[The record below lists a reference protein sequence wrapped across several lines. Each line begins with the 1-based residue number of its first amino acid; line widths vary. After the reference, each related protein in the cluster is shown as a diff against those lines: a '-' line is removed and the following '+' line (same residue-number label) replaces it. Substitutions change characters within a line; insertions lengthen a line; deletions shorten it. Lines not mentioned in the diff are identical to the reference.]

1 MSHEDENRK
10 RVSLR
15 GRGWQILRGQDA
27 STETQ
32 GESLTPD
39 ESADL
44 LSASPP
50 PLGMLPQSPAT
61 GQSTVELSQ
70 EELETAFFQEADQ
83 EEGPGLTAQAFDE
96 LLSTSQFTETPPT
109 PTDTLEAAIID
120 ELDMD
125 DGVSIG
131 DPAFASL
138 LSTTDFATP
147 PPLPENALESAFLQE
162 ANANDNASEAIPS
175 LESAE
180 ALAIAVDL
188 SGSVNSQSLAQQ
200 SIIPTKPET
209 VPTQPSQPTLAQV
222 DVSATTVP
230 YGGQEGIPLVEDF
243 DHPAAVDLHGAPFS
257 KNDKLADIIPQ
268 SPEKA
273 LTNEPYDRG
282 GIFVPEVEV
291 ATGEDADDSILL
303 APFTSS
309 ARVSSKELFPTTQT
323 ADPNILERFVD
334 EGRLADLWFTIERLQ
349 EDMVDNP
356 ALDRDRADIY
366 QQELLQ
372 ASEMLL
378 QSRDNYDDARA
389 ITYRVRTDVSRD
401 LRTTEAIRKYSPQ
414 LLGYLLIWGIALIC
428 LGLLKG
434 FVGDVAENADARF
447 FGAAYLPTIFGAA
460 GGLFLAYS
468 TLIKHT
474 TTRRDFDPIHIPWY
488 LLCPVIGGLMGFLT
502 FLLLLAT
509 LSTAV
514 TQDLTDPKTLE
525 SWPVLVW
532 LLAFYAGIQQNWVI
546 KWLRALRGRVD
557 SD

>member
-15 GRGWQILRGQDA
+15 GRGWQILRGQDESA
-27 STETQ
+27 ETS
-32 GESLTPD
+32 GASLTPD

-50 PLGMLPQSPAT
+50 PLGMLPQSPAI
-61 GQSTVELSQ
+61 GQPTVELSQ

-83 EEGPGLTAQAFDE
+83 EEGPGLEAQAFDE
-96 LLSTSQFTETPPT
+96 MLSTSHFTETPPI
-109 PTDTLEAAIID
+109 PTTSLEAAIID

-131 DPAFASL
+131 DPAFAEL
-138 LSTTDFATP
+138 LSTTDFAAP

-162 ANANDNASEAIPS
+162 ANIDDNASEAIPS
-175 LESAE
+175 LEVVE
-180 ALAIAVDL
+180 ALAVDL
-188 SGSVNSQSLAQQ
+188 SGPIIRQRPDVQ
-200 SIIPTKPET
+200 SIVPTKPET
-209 VPTQPSQPTLAQV
+209 APTQPSQPTLAQV
-222 DVSATTVP
+222 DVTATTVP
-230 YGGQEGIPLVEDF
+230 YGGQEGIPLIEDF
-243 DHPAAVDLHGAPFS
+243 DHPNAVDLHGAPFA
-257 KNDKLADIIPQ
+257 KNDKLAGIIPQ

-273 LTNEPYDRG
+273 MPNEPYDRG
-282 GIFVPEVEV
+282 GIFAPEFD
-291 ATGEDADDSILL
+291 ATMEGDADDSILL
-303 APFTSS
+303 APFTTA
-309 ARVSSKELFPTTQT
+309 ARVSSKELFPTTQM

-434 FVGDVAENADARF
+434 FVGNVAEDADARF

-514 TQDLTDPKTLE
+514 TQDLTDPSTLE